1 MPRVFLKIHKASINL
16 IMYALYNIT
25 HSAAMDSMG
34 KNMEVTQY
42 AEKLVPSTRF
52 VAVDNVAPTVS
63 DQCFVAPSA
72 SLVGNVTVGKN
83 SR

>member
-1 MPRVFLKIHKASINL
+1 
-16 IMYALYNIT
+16 
-25 HSAAMDSMG
+25 MDNMG

-52 VAVDNVAPTVS
+52 VAVDNVAPKVS
-63 DQCFVAPSA
+63 EQCFVAPSA
-72 SLVGNVTVGKN
+72 SLVGDVTVGKN